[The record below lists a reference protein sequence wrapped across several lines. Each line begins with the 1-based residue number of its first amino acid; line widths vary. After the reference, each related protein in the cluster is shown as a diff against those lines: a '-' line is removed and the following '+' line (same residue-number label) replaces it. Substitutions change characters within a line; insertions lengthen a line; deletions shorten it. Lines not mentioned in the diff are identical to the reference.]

1 MFCGLVQFPR
11 DVSRKV
17 LPQLFLLLCDPFP
30 MIWKNMA
37 SQVYELVLTYNVVV
51 KVMAVLRSTAWDTKF
66 LLVKAQRNCLYD
78 CLGLPRPQL
87 VPKFSQLL

>member
-17 LPQLFLLLCDPFP
+17 LPQLFLLLFDPFP

-37 SQVYELVLTYNVVV
+37 SQVYEMVLTYDVVPTAV
-51 KVMAVLRSTAWDTKF
+51 LDEVMAVLSSTAW
-66 LLVKAQRNCLYD
+66 
-78 CLGLPRPQL
+78 
-87 VPKFSQLL
+87 

>member
-37 SQVYELVLTYNVVV
+37 SQVYEMVLTYDVVPTAV
-51 KVMAVLRSTAWDTKF
+51 LDEVMAVLSSTAW
-66 LLVKAQRNCLYD
+66 
-78 CLGLPRPQL
+78 
-87 VPKFSQLL
+87 